1 MPLVINQIYFSA
13 EDITLKD
20 WKILPTLID
29 CSLGVL
35 QKVRWHL
42 IILKGSSVSW
52 NIFFQFIPSTQGTLF
67 PGKYIWPQDGQ
78 PV

>member
-20 WKILPTLID
+20 WKILPTLTD

-52 NIFFQFIPSTQGTLF
+52 
-67 PGKYIWPQDGQ
+67 
-78 PV
+78 